1 MILKGRNKHTEGNK
15 IVFRKRTAMNG
26 TIYQAGD
33 EVPDQDSMTDH
44 YINKMFRH
52 NIFKDSK
59 ETVEAKSETV
69 EDVTEDT
76 SEAEPGS
83 VDSDIAKVVQDSDD
97 DFKVE
102 YKGIVIDIA
111 RNQMREDGTLTSG
124 AIKTYNKAKEEE

>member
-44 YINKMFRH
+44 YIKKMFRH

-59 ETVEAKSETV
+59 ETAEVKSDTV
-69 EDVTEDT
+69 EEPKENT
-76 SEAEPGS
+76 SKAEPGS
-83 VDSDIAKVVQDSDD
+83 VDSDVAKVVQDNDD

-102 YKGIVIDIA
+102 YKGVIIDIA

-124 AIKTYNKAKEEE
+124 AIKTYNKVKEQE